1 MNGNNLPSM
10 VPMRTL
16 PVMRGIQ
23 AGRFYYL
30 SMCHLG
36 FVAKNFTLPAKDTP
50 EHKIIQRQMN
60 PGRIPKITDYL
71 VNYHDDYVLPPL
83 IVSIDGDTTFT
94 PLSSESENLQMGMLS
109 IPESADFHINDGQ
122 HRCAAIR
129 AALEEKPEMKLETI
143 GVVFYTERGVIR
155 SRQMFSDLNG
165 HPVRTNANINATF
178 DNRQFM
184 PSVTKLAI
192 EQAPVLQNRVE
203 RFASSCARGSPR
215 LFTMSA
221 LVRAHNE
228 LLKTP
233 EKKERDPDKSVETCV
248 RFWTVLQENLPELE
262 DVVTGDAQAKTIKEN
277 YLYPYSIALQAL
289 ASVAN
294 ELISINS
301 NNWEEELS
309 EINNID
315 WTRDN
320 SDWEGRAMSGGRLST
335 GGNNPALTKNYFKL
349 QLGMKL
355 NEQEEHLES
364 MLQNNA

>member
-1 MNGNNLPSM
+1 M
-10 VPMRTL
+10 VPMRSL

-60 PGRIPKITDYL
+60 PGRIPRITEYL
-71 VNYHDDYVLPPL
+71 VNCNEDYVLPPL
-83 IVSIDGDTTFT
+83 IISIDGETTFT
-94 PLSSESENLQMGMLS
+94 PLSSENENLQMGMLS

-143 GVVFYTERGVIR
+143 GVVFYTERGVKR

-184 PSVTKLAI
+184 PTVTKLAI
-192 EQAPVLQNRVE
+192 EQSTVLQDRVE

-215 LFTMSA
+215 LFTISA
-221 LVRAHNE
+221 LVRAHTE
-228 LLKTP
+228 LLKNGDR
-233 EKKERDPDKSVETCV
+233 KKEDVKRSVETCV
-248 RFWTVLQENLPELE
+248 KFWAVLQENLPELE
-262 DVVTGDAQAKTIKEN
+262 EVITGDSQAKTVKEN
-277 YLYPYSIALQAL
+277 YLYPFSIALQGL
-289 ASVAN
+289 ACVAN
-294 ELISINS
+294 ELIMKDSENWDSKLAKINK
-301 NNWEEELS
+301 
-309 EINNID
+309 ID
-315 WTRDN
+315 WTRN
-320 SDWEGRAMSGGRLST
+320 NPDWEGRAMTGGRLST
-335 GGNNPALTKNYFKL
+335 GGNNPALTKNYFKVK
-349 QLGMKL
+349 LGMEL
-355 NEQEEHLES
+355 TEQEKAWES
-364 MLQNNA
+364 MITKND